1 MFGTNSLE
9 NSSEDGTDS
18 KTVRLARGTYARNNN
33 NNSNNSSLNS
43 LEINGSGS
51 NENLAGIV
59 NSSGADAAANVGKT
73 VKKVRR
79 KSVFSMLFFNR
90 TLISLIH
97 FVLYIKNCVL

>member
-33 NNSNNSSLNS
+33 SSNSNNGSLNS

-73 VKKVRR
+73 VKKVTR
-79 KSVFSMLFFNR
+79 KLLFFHKFIFLCCDNI
-90 TLISLIH
+90 TLCY
-97 FVLYIKNCVL
+97 FFNC

>member
-33 NNSNNSSLNS
+33 YNSNSNNGSLNS

-59 NSSGADAAANVGKT
+59 NTSGADAAANAGKT
-73 VKKVRR
+73 VKKVTR
-79 KSVFSMLFFNR
+79 KSVLLLFS
-90 TLISLIH
+90 I
-97 FVLYIKNCVL
+97 

>member
-33 NNSNNSSLNS
+33 SNSNSTNGSLNS

-73 VKKVRR
+73 VKKVTR
-79 KSVFSMLFFNR
+79 KSVLLLLS
-90 TLISLIH
+90 T
-97 FVLYIKNCVL
+97 